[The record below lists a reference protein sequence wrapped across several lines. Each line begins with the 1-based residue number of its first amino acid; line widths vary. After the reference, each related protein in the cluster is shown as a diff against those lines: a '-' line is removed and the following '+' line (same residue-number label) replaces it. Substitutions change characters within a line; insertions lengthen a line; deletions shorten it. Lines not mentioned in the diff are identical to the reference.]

1 MSVMFKIGIQFF
13 YLHISL
19 KNILLFSVYPF
30 NFSALFLAHY
40 SLMNFGVR
48 VDEVRSTLYSEFQYL
63 IRSTVLFLSAVNG
76 LTHEPVLVVRLCS

>member
-30 NFSALFLAHY
+30 NFSALFLALCHDTDLLY
-40 SLMNFGVR
+40 IDLTIKKCKVWKQRTSANGVTTT
-48 VDEVRSTLYSEFQYL
+48 SHS
-63 IRSTVLFLSAVNG
+63 SWK
-76 LTHEPVLVVRLCS
+76 

>member
-30 NFSALFLAHY
+30 NFSALFLA
-40 SLMNFGVR
+40 
-48 VDEVRSTLYSEFQYL
+48 L
-63 IRSTVLFLSAVNG
+63 IVSVLPKEYWNIA
-76 LTHEPVLVVRLCS
+76 